1 MLSGSCCVILGSRS
15 VRRTCNHRFA
25 ETDAGGWQAGKRGI
39 SGPSYDEVTGIFV
52 RVNSLGAKLRS
63 SDLALAQI
71 TAKWHNSLSTFEAF
85 QQQHGQ
91 DPQGRLRRGDRHA
104 RQLPA
109 PTAAPAHHAPR
120 FLKISVMGAA
130 LGARPQPVSPI
141 QECHVRTTRT
151 GTSLI
156 RNTGGFH
163 FRRTASIA
171 SSTPKEVKICLG
183 SFSSRATAR
192 RKFLS
197 SRTSRSRPRQTTRRG
212 NVADSHTLGNNTPE
226 TRLRTMINGVS
237 QMGYSAGRL
246 ALRGG
251 EGCCASG

>member
-1 MLSGSCCVILGSRS
+1 VRVCSHRPGYRQPAGVGWRPGSCSGLHLSALGRAIIGDSGSRSVRLSMLSGSCCVILGSRS

-120 FLKISVMGAA
+120 FLKIFGDGC
-130 LGARPQPVSPI
+130 GARCPASACLTHSGMPRPDYSDGHQPY
-141 QECHVRTTRT
+141 
-151 GTSLI
+151 
-156 RNTGGFH
+156 
-163 FRRTASIA
+163 
-171 SSTPKEVKICLG
+171 
-183 SFSSRATAR
+183 
-192 RKFLS
+192 
-197 SRTSRSRPRQTTRRG
+197 
-212 NVADSHTLGNNTPE
+212 PE
-226 TRLRTMINGVS
+226 HGRIPFPENGINRVID
-237 QMGYSAGRL
+237 AK
-246 ALRGG
+246 
-251 EGCCASG
+251 